1 MTIEELEAWQGEFEQ
16 FHARFADLFER
27 SESREQAKKYLRGLL
42 AQADRKN
49 SWQVAEAVGDR
60 IPDRMQRLL
69 YRVPWD
75 ADAARDRLQQFVIET
90 FGDEEGIGI
99 VDETSF
105 CKKGTHSVGVARQ
118 YLGTAG
124 KLENGQVATVLSYA
138 AKDAHVFLDRRL
150 YLPEDWIWDP
160 PRRREAH
167 VPEEVHF
174 ATKPEQAI
182 AMLLHAW
189 KIGVPMRWVTG
200 DEVYGDSPR
209 LRETIQAHGR
219 FYVLAV
225 SANTRV
231 WTERPEVEEPQEQT
245 GGRPRRARRLAQ
257 GAPAARMISEVVASL
272 PSRAWK
278 RMAVVEGEKGPI
290 FYHWARK
297 RVVESRDQLPGPDVW
312 LLARRSLS
320 DPKQLAYY
328 LAYAP
333 PRTSLETLV
342 RVAST
347 RYTVEQCIEE
357 AKGETGLDEY
367 EVRFWHSWYRHITLS
382 MMAHAWLTSI
392 RQQEQEKKSP
402 RTDELAGLTVPEV
415 RRLLVIA
422 LPLPVCSPQLRL
434 AWSLFRRRKRFWA
447 RRSHYQRRA
456 LRRRPRPRSHAPS

>member
-1 MTIEELEAWQGEFEQ
+1 MKRKIITWRTIGRKQMTIEELEQWQEEFEQ

-49 SWQVAEAVGDR
+49 SWQVAEVVGDA

-75 ADAARDRLQQFVIET
+75 AEAARDRLQQFVIET
-90 FGDEEGIGI
+90 FGDEEGIGV

-105 CKKGTHSVGVARQ
+105 LKKGTHSVGVARQ
-118 YLGTAG
+118 YLGAAG

-138 AKDAHVFLDRRL
+138 AKGAHVFLDRRL
-150 YLPEDWIWDP
+150 YLPEEWACNKE
-160 PRRREAH
+160 RRAEAH
-167 VPEEVHF
+167 VPEEVRF

-182 AMLLHAW
+182 AMLVHAW
-189 KIGVPMRWVTG
+189 ERGVPMRWVTG

-209 LRETIQAHGR
+209 LRETIQRHGR

-231 WTERPEVEEPQEQT
+231 WTERPEVEEPVEQT
-245 GGRPRRARRLAQ
+245 GGRPRRARRVAAD
-257 GAPAARMISEVVASL
+257 APKARMVSEVVASL
-272 PSRAWK
+272 PSQAWK
-278 RMAVVEGEKGPI
+278 RMAVMEGEKGPI
-290 FYHWARK
+290 TYHWARR
-297 RVVESRDQLPGPDVW
+297 RVVESRDRLPGPDVW
-312 LLARRSLS
+312 LLARRSLT

-328 LAYAP
+328 LAYVP
-333 PRTSLETLV
+333 PRTSFETTV
-342 RVAST
+342 RIASS

-382 MMAHAWLTSI
+382 MMAHAWLASI
-392 RQQEQEKKSP
+392 GLLERGKKVQELMS
-402 RTDELAGLTVPEV
+402 
-415 RRLLVIA
+415 
-422 LPLPVCSPQLRL
+422 LPS
-434 AWSLFRRRKRFWA
+434 
-447 RRSHYQRRA
+447 
-456 LRRRPRPRSHAPS
+456 

>member
-1 MTIEELEAWQGEFEQ
+1 MTIEEWEAWQKAFEQ

-49 SWQVAEAVGDR
+49 SWQMAEAVGDR
-60 IPDRMQRLL
+60 VPDRMQRLL

-90 FGDEEGIGI
+90 FGSEEGIGV

-105 CKKGTHSVGVARQ
+105 LKKGTHSVGVARQ
-118 YLGTAG
+118 YLGAAG

-138 AKDAHVFLDRRL
+138 SRRGHVFLDRRL
-150 YLPEDWIWDP
+150 YLPEEEWIWDP
-160 PRRREAH
+160 ARRREAQI
-167 VPEEVHF
+167 PEDVRFE
-174 ATKPEQAI
+174 TKPEQAR

-189 KIGVPMRWVTG
+189 EQEVPMGWVTG

-231 WTERPEVEEPQEQT
+231 WTERPEVQEPQEQT

-257 GAPAARMISEVVASL
+257 GAPTARMVSEVVANF
-272 PSRAWK
+272 PARAWK

-290 FYHWARK
+290 SYHWARK
-297 RVVESRDQLPGPDVW
+297 QVVESRDQLPGPDVW
-312 LLARRSLS
+312 LLARRSIS
-320 DPKQLAYY
+320 DRKQVAYY

-333 PRTSLETLV
+333 AKSSLLTLAY
-342 RVAST
+342 VASQ

-357 AKGETGLDEY
+357 GKGETGLDEY

-382 MMAHAWLTSI
+382 MMAHAWLASI
-392 RQQEQEKKSP
+392 RMQDQEKK
-402 RTDELAGLTVPEV
+402 GLE
-415 RRLLVIA
+415 A
-422 LPLPVCSPQLRL
+422 MNLPG
-434 AWSLFRRRKRFWA
+434 
-447 RRSHYQRRA
+447 
-456 LRRRPRPRSHAPS
+456 

>member
-1 MTIEELEAWQGEFEQ
+1 MTIEELDEWQEEFEQ

-75 ADAARDRLQQFVIET
+75 AEAARDRLQRFVIER
-90 FGDEEGIGI
+90 FGDEEGIGV

-105 CKKGTHSVGVARQ
+105 LKKGRHSVGVARQ
-118 YLGTAG
+118 YLGAAG
-124 KLENGQVATVLSYA
+124 KLENGQVATVLSYTT
-138 AKDAHVFLDRRL
+138 KDAHVFLDRRL
-150 YLPEDWIWDP
+150 YLPEEWSWNKE
-160 PRRREAH
+160 RRAAAR
-167 VPEEVHF
+167 VPQEVPF
-174 ATKPEQAI
+174 ETKPEQAI
-182 AMLLHAW
+182 TMLLHAW
-189 KIGVPMRWVTG
+189 EQGVPMRWVTG

-231 WTERPEVEEPQEQT
+231 WSERPEVEEPQEQT
-245 GGRPRRARRLAQ
+245 GGRPRVAPRVVQ
-257 GAPAARMISEVVASL
+257 GAPKAKMVSEVVANL
-272 PSRAWK
+272 PAHAWK
-278 RMAVVEGEKGPI
+278 RLAVMPGEKGAI
-290 FYHWARK
+290 EYHWART
-297 RVVESRDQLPGPDVW
+297 RVVESRDRLPGPDVW

-320 DPKQLAYY
+320 DPTQLAYY
-328 LAYAP
+328 LASVPA
-333 PRTSLETLV
+333 RTSLETKV
-342 RVAST
+342 RVASS

-382 MMAHAWLTSI
+382 MMAHAWLASI
-392 RQQEQEKKSP
+392 RQQEQEKKVQERMS
-402 RTDELAGLTVPEV
+402 
-415 RRLLVIA
+415 LLG
-422 LPLPVCSPQLRL
+422 
-434 AWSLFRRRKRFWA
+434 
-447 RRSHYQRRA
+447 
-456 LRRRPRPRSHAPS
+456 

>member
-1 MTIEELEAWQGEFEQ
+1 MTIEELEAWQDKFEQ

-49 SWQVAEAVGDR
+49 SWQVAEVVGDR
-60 IPDRMQRLL
+60 APDRMQRLL

-75 ADAARDRLQQFVIET
+75 AEAARDRLQQFVIET
-90 FGDEEGIGI
+90 FGEEEGVAV

-105 CKKGTHSVGVARQ
+105 GKYGIRSVGVARQ

-124 KLENGQVATVLSYA
+124 KLENGQVATVLSYTSSRG
-138 AKDAHVFLDRRL
+138 HVFLDRRL
-150 YLPEDWIWDP
+150 YLPEAEWAWDR
-160 PRRREAH
+160 PRRREAC
-167 VPEEVHF
+167 VPEEVRF
-174 ATKPEQAI
+174 ETKPEQAMV
-182 AMLLHAW
+182 MLLHAW
-189 KIGVPMRWVTG
+189 EQGVPMRWVTG

-225 SANTRV
+225 SANTRI
-231 WTERPEVEEPQEQT
+231 WTERPEVQEPQEQT

-257 GAPAARMISEVVASL
+257 GAPIARMVSEVVASF
-272 PSRAWK
+272 PARAWK

-290 FYHWARK
+290 EYHWARQ

-312 LLARRSLS
+312 LLARRPIS
-320 DPKQLAYY
+320 DPRQRAYY
-328 LAYAP
+328 LAYTPA
-333 PRTSLETLV
+333 RTSFETLT
-342 RVAST
+342 RVASS

-382 MMAHAWLTSI
+382 MMAHAWLASV
-392 RQQEQEKKSP
+392 RLQEQEKK
-402 RTDELAGLTVPEV
+402 VPE
-415 RRLLVIA
+415 LMS
-422 LPLPVCSPQLRL
+422 LPD
-434 AWSLFRRRKRFWA
+434 
-447 RRSHYQRRA
+447 
-456 LRRRPRPRSHAPS
+456 

>member
-1 MTIEELEAWQGEFEQ
+1 MTIKELETWQEEFEQ

-75 ADAARDRLQQFVIET
+75 AEAARDRMQQFVIET
-90 FGDEEGIGI
+90 FGDTEGIGV

-105 CKKGTHSVGVARQ
+105 LKKGTHSVGVARQ
-118 YLGTAG
+118 YLGAAG

-138 AKDAHVFLDRRL
+138 TRRAHVFLDRRL
-150 YLPEDWIWDP
+150 YLPEEWAWNRQ
-160 PRRREAH
+160 RRAEAR
-167 VPEEVHF
+167 VPEEVRF
-174 ATKPEQAI
+174 ETKPEQAI
-182 AMLLHAW
+182 AMLEHAW
-189 KIGVPMRWVTG
+189 EQGVTMRWVTG

-209 LRETIQAHGR
+209 LRETIQAQGH

-231 WTERPEVEEPQEQT
+231 WTERPEIEEPQEQT
-245 GGRPRRARRLAQ
+245 GGRPRRAPRLAR
-257 GAPAARMISEVVASL
+257 GALKARMVSEVVASW
-272 PSRAWK
+272 PSHAWK
-278 RMAVVEGEKGPI
+278 RFSVVEGEKGSI
-290 FYHWARK
+290 EYRWARA

-320 DPKQLAYY
+320 DPKQIAYY

-333 PRTSLETLV
+333 VKTSLQTLAY
-342 RVAST
+342 VASQ

-382 MMAHAWLTSI
+382 MMAHAWLASI
-392 RQQEQEKKSP
+392 RLQEQEKKVQKRMS
-402 RTDELAGLTVPEV
+402 
-415 RRLLVIA
+415 
-422 LPLPVCSPQLRL
+422 LPG
-434 AWSLFRRRKRFWA
+434 
-447 RRSHYQRRA
+447 
-456 LRRRPRPRSHAPS
+456 

>member
-1 MTIEELEAWQGEFEQ
+1 MTLEDLEAWQEEFEQ

-42 AQADRKN
+42 AQVDRKN

-60 IPDRMQRLL
+60 LPDRMQRLL

-90 FGDEEGIGI
+90 FGDEEGIGV

-105 CKKGTHSVGVARQ
+105 LKKGTHSVGVARQ
-118 YLGTAG
+118 YLGAAG
-124 KLENGQVATVLSYA
+124 KVENGQVATVLSYA
-138 AKDAHVFLDRRL
+138 AKGAHVFLDRRL
-150 YLPEDWIWDP
+150 YLPEEWIWN
-160 PRRREAH
+160 RQRCAQAQ
-167 VPEEVHF
+167 VPTEMRFE
-174 ATKPEQAI
+174 TKPEQAI
-182 AMLLHAW
+182 AMLKHAW
-189 KIGVPMRWVTG
+189 EQGVPMRWVTG

-209 LRETIQAHGR
+209 LRETVQEHGR

-231 WTERPEVEEPQEQT
+231 WTERPEVIAPQEQT
-245 GGRPRRARRLAQ
+245 GGRPRRAPRVAQ
-257 GAPAARMISEVVASL
+257 GAPKAQMVSQVIGSL
-272 PSRAWK
+272 PSQSWK
-278 RMAVVEGEKGPI
+278 RLAVMEGEKGSI
-290 FYHWARK
+290 EYHWTGV
-297 RVVESRDQLPGPDVW
+297 RVVESRDRLPGPDVW

-333 PRTSLETLV
+333 TQTPLKTLIW
-342 RVAST
+342 VASS

-382 MMAHAWLTSI
+382 MMAHAWLASI
-392 RQQEQEKKSP
+392 RLQEQKKK
-402 RTDELAGLTVPEV
+402 A
-415 RRLLVIA
+415 
-422 LPLPVCSPQLRL
+422 QK
-434 AWSLFRRRKRFWA
+434 WMSL
-447 RRSHYQRRA
+447 QD
-456 LRRRPRPRSHAPS
+456 

>member
-1 MTIEELEAWQGEFEQ
+1 MTIEELEAWQDEFEQ

-42 AQADRKN
+42 AEAERKN

-75 ADAARDRLQQFVIET
+75 AEAARDRLQQFVIET
-90 FGDEEGIGI
+90 IGSEEGIGV

-105 CKKGTHSVGVARQ
+105 LKKGKHSVGVARQ
-118 YLGTAG
+118 YLGAAG

-138 AKDAHVFLDRRL
+138 AKGAHVFLDRRL
-150 YLPEDWIWDP
+150 YLPEEWAWNTQ
-160 PRRREAH
+160 RRAEAR
-167 VPEEVHF
+167 VPQEVRF
-174 ATKPEQAI
+174 ETKPEQAI
-182 AMLLHAW
+182 AMLVHAW
-189 KIGVPMRWVTG
+189 EQGVPMRWVTG

-209 LRETIQAHGR
+209 LRETIQAHSR

-225 SANTRV
+225 SATTRV

-245 GGRPRRARRLAQ
+245 GGRPRVAPRVAQ
-257 GAPAARMISEVVASL
+257 GAPKAKMVSEVVANL
-272 PSRAWK
+272 PSHAWK
-278 RMAVVEGEKGPI
+278 RLAVMEGEKGRI
-290 FYHWARK
+290 EYHWART
-297 RVVESRDQLPGPDVW
+297 RVVESRDRLPGPDVW

-328 LAYAP
+328 LASVPA
-333 PRTSLETLV
+333 RTSMETLV
-342 RVAST
+342 RVASS

-382 MMAHAWLTSI
+382 MMAHAWLASI
-392 RQQEQEKKSP
+392 RRQEQEKKVQEPMS
-402 RTDELAGLTVPEV
+402 
-415 RRLLVIA
+415 
-422 LPLPVCSPQLRL
+422 LPG
-434 AWSLFRRRKRFWA
+434 
-447 RRSHYQRRA
+447 
-456 LRRRPRPRSHAPS
+456 

>member
-1 MTIEELEAWQGEFEQ
+1 LEAWQEAFEP

-42 AQADRKN
+42 AQAERKN
-49 SWQVAEAVGDR
+49 SWQVAEVVGDR
-60 IPDRMQRLL
+60 VPDRMQRLL

-75 ADAARDRLQQFVIET
+75 AEAARDRLQQFVIET
-90 FGDEEGIGI
+90 FGDDEGIGV

-105 CKKGTHSVGVARQ
+105 LKKGTHSVGVARQ
-118 YLGTAG
+118 YLGAAG

-138 AKDAHVFLDRRL
+138 AKGAHVFLDRRL
-150 YLPEDWIWDP
+150 YLPEEWAWDKE
-160 PRRREAH
+160 RRAQAR
-167 VPEEVHF
+167 VPEEVRF

-182 AMLLHAW
+182 AMLVHAW
-189 KIGVPMRWVTG
+189 EQGVPMRWITG

-231 WTERPEVEEPQEQT
+231 WTQRPQVEEPAEQT
-245 GGRPRRARRLAQ
+245 GGRPRRAPRVAA
-257 GAPAARMISEVVASL
+257 GAPKARMVSEVIASL
-272 PSRAWK
+272 PSHAWK
-278 RMAVVEGEKGPI
+278 RLAVMEGEKGHI
-290 FYHWARK
+290 EYHWART

-333 PRTSLETLV
+333 ARTSLETLV
-342 RVAST
+342 RVASS

-382 MMAHAWLTSI
+382 MMAHAWLASI
-392 RQQEQEKKSP
+392 RLQEQEKKVQKRMS
-402 RTDELAGLTVPEV
+402 
-415 RRLLVIA
+415 
-422 LPLPVCSPQLRL
+422 LPD
-434 AWSLFRRRKRFWA
+434 
-447 RRSHYQRRA
+447 
-456 LRRRPRPRSHAPS
+456 

>member
-1 MTIEELEAWQGEFEQ
+1 MTIEELEAWQEDFEQ

-27 SESREQAKKYLRGLL
+27 CESREQAKKYLRGLL

-75 ADAARDRLQQFVIET
+75 ADAARDRLQRFVIET
-90 FGDEEGIGI
+90 FGDNEGIGV

-105 CKKGTHSVGVARQ
+105 LKKGTHSVGVARQ
-118 YLGTAG
+118 YLGAAG

-138 AKDAHVFLDRRL
+138 AQGAHVFLDRRL
-150 YLPEDWIWDP
+150 YLPEEWVWNRQ
-160 PRRREAH
+160 RRAEAR
-167 VPEEVHF
+167 VPQEVRF
-174 ATKPEQAI
+174 ETKPEQAI
-182 AMLLHAW
+182 AMLMHAW
-189 KIGVPMRWVTG
+189 EQGVPMRWVTG

-219 FYVLAV
+219 YYVLAV

-231 WTERPEVEEPQEQT
+231 WSERPEVEEPQEQT
-245 GGRPRRARRLAQ
+245 GGRPRVAPRVVQ
-257 GAPAARMISEVVASL
+257 GAPKAKMVSEVVASL
-272 PSRAWK
+272 PSHTWK
-278 RMAVVEGEKGPI
+278 RLAVLEGEKGPI
-290 FYHWARK
+290 QYHWARTQ
-297 RVVESRDQLPGPDVW
+297 VVESRDRLPGPDVW

-333 PRTSLETLV
+333 TRTSLETLV
-342 RVAST
+342 RVASS

-382 MMAHAWLTSI
+382 MMAHAWLASI
-392 RQQEQEKKSP
+392 RQQEQGKKVQERMS
-402 RTDELAGLTVPEV
+402 
-415 RRLLVIA
+415 
-422 LPLPVCSPQLRL
+422 LPG
-434 AWSLFRRRKRFWA
+434 
-447 RRSHYQRRA
+447 
-456 LRRRPRPRSHAPS
+456 

>member
-1 MTIEELEAWQGEFEQ
+1 MRIEELDQWREEFEA

-42 AQADRKN
+42 AQVERKN
-49 SWQVAEAVGDR
+49 SWQVAEVVGDD

-90 FGDEEGIGI
+90 FGDAEGIGV

-105 CKKGTHSVGVARQ
+105 LKKGTHSVGVARQ
-118 YLGTAG
+118 YLGAAG

-138 AKDAHVFLDRRL
+138 AKDAQVFLDRRL
-150 YLPEDWIWDP
+150 YLPEEWAWNKE
-160 PRRREAH
+160 RRAQARI
-167 VPEEVHF
+167 PDEVCF
-174 ATKPEQAI
+174 ETKPEQAI
-182 AMLLHAW
+182 AMLVHAW
-189 KIGVPMRWVTG
+189 EQGVPMRWVTG

-231 WTERPEVEEPQEQT
+231 WTERPEVQEPVEQT
-245 GGRPRRARRLAQ
+245 GGRPRRVLRVAAD
-257 GAPAARMISEVVASL
+257 APKARMVSEVVANL

-278 RMAVVEGEKGPI
+278 RMAVMEGEKGPI
-290 FYHWARK
+290 TYHWARTQ
-297 RVVESRDQLPGPDVW
+297 VVESRDRLPGPEVW
-312 LLARRSLS
+312 LLARRSLT

-328 LAYAP
+328 LAYVP
-333 PRTSLETLV
+333 PRTSFETTV
-342 RVAST
+342 RIASS

-382 MMAHAWLTSI
+382 MMAHAWLASI
-392 RQQEQEKKSP
+392 RLQEQEKKVQDPMS
-402 RTDELAGLTVPEV
+402 
-415 RRLLVIA
+415 
-422 LPLPVCSPQLRL
+422 LPS
-434 AWSLFRRRKRFWA
+434 
-447 RRSHYQRRA
+447 
-456 LRRRPRPRSHAPS
+456 

>member
-1 MTIEELEAWQGEFEQ
+1 MTIEELEAWQEEFEA

-69 YRVPWD
+69 YRVPWN
-75 ADAARDRLQQFVIET
+75 AEAARDRLQQFVIET
-90 FGDEEGIGI
+90 FGDEEGIGV

-105 CKKGTHSVGVARQ
+105 RKKGTHSVGVARQ

-138 AKDAHVFLDRRL
+138 AKGAHVLLDRRL
-150 YLPEDWIWDP
+150 YLPEEWAWNKQ
-160 PRRREAH
+160 RRAAARVA
-167 VPEEVHF
+167 EEVRF
-174 ATKPEQAI
+174 ETKPEQAI
-182 AMLLHAW
+182 AMLEHAW
-189 KIGVPMRWVTG
+189 EQGVPMRWVTG

-209 LRETIQAHGR
+209 LRETIQANGR
-219 FYVLAV
+219 YYVLAV

-231 WTERPEVEEPQEQT
+231 WTQRPEVEEPQERT
-245 GGRPRRARRLAQ
+245 GGRPQLAPRLAP
-257 GAPAARMISEVVASL
+257 GAPTARMVSEVVASL
-272 PSRAWK
+272 PSHAWK
-278 RMAVVEGEKGPI
+278 RLAVMEGEKGPI
-290 FYHWARK
+290 RYHWART
-297 RVVESRDQLPGPDVW
+297 RVVESRDRLPGPDVW

-333 PRTSLETLV
+333 TRTSLETLV
-342 RVAST
+342 RVASS

-382 MMAHAWLTSI
+382 MMAHAWLASI
-392 RQQEQEKKSP
+392 RRLEQEKKVQEPMS
-402 RTDELAGLTVPEV
+402 
-415 RRLLVIA
+415 
-422 LPLPVCSPQLRL
+422 LPS
-434 AWSLFRRRKRFWA
+434 
-447 RRSHYQRRA
+447 
-456 LRRRPRPRSHAPS
+456 